1 MLGVFVSDFFSEELF
16 FVDPLFVGS
25 ALEALFFSV
34 AISYK
39 MREIRDE
46 KEEQKEEQKELLVH
60 QSRLASMG
68 DMLGNIAHQ
77 WRQPLTHL
85 GFILMNIED
94 KDREKLHEKKL
105 EEATAQLEFMSQ
117 TINDFRNFYAPN
129 KSKEHFSL
137 AEESQKVV
145 DFVSFKKIQIELNI
159 LEDAEILN
167 YKNEYKHVL
176 LNLLTNA
183 KDVLSEQVISLPK
196 ITIEINGKL
205 VKVKDNGKG
214 VDIQNIHKIF
224 EPYFTTKKQGLGIGL
239 YMSKMIIEKNMR
251 GVIGVTNDE
260 DGAVF
265 KINLEPL

>member
-1 MLGVFVSDFFSEELF
+1 
-16 FVDPLFVGS
+16 
-25 ALEALFFSV
+25 
-34 AISYK
+34 
-39 MREIRDE
+39 
-46 KEEQKEEQKELLVH
+46 
-60 QSRLASMG
+60 
-68 DMLGNIAHQ
+68 
-77 WRQPLTHL
+77 
-85 GFILMNIED
+85 
-94 KDREKLHEKKL
+94 
-105 EEATAQLEFMSQ
+105 
-117 TINDFRNFYAPN
+117 
-129 KSKEHFSL
+129 
-137 AEESQKVV
+137 VV
-145 DFVSFKKIQIELNI
+145 DFVSFKKIKIELNI